1 MKYTELTETDISK
14 LYRACV
20 MDEQGSLVGFML
32 RNNPSLFSLR
42 LTKPKG
48 NESEEDDSKDYNAF
62 EYVRFHKGSKYLP
75 QIWEAFAAPNIE
87 IESIE
92 SSN

>member
-20 MDEQGSLVGFML
+20 KDEQGSLVGFML

-42 LTKPKG
+42 LTEGKKTY
-48 NESEEDDSKDYNAF
+48 DAF
-62 EYVRFHKGSKYLP
+62 EYVRFHKEYEYLP

-87 IESIE
+87 LN
-92 SSN
+92 SSFPSEASN